1 MIEIRPARP
10 EEIPRQKELWK
21 LAFGDDDAYI
31 DYFYAHS
38 EESQVLLLLEN
49 GVVWTMVA
57 LFPMTVTLP
66 QGETLSSA
74 YIYALA
80 THPDA
85 RKKGFGRFILN
96 YVDYYLQESGK
107 DCVTIVPAE
116 PSLYRYFATTG
127 FEPTCSTR
135 KVELLQGMVDP
146 PADGDRIAPVSPA
159 DYAALRE
166 RLLAGSFR
174 VTYGESLL
182 AYQQGLSRMEGG
194 DLFRLTVAG
203 KEGLAAAEYLDEDTV
218 LVKELLLPPAAQA
231 GGAALLADRMPARR
245 YHLRTPPFWDGLAG
259 SYLQSF
265 AMVKWY
271 RPELAKTWREYRRG
285 YMGLGFD

>member
-1 MIEIRPARP
+1 M
-10 EEIPRQKELWK
+10 
-21 LAFGDDDAYI
+21 
-31 DYFYAHS
+31 
-38 EESQVLLLLEN
+38 LLLLED

-57 LFPMTVTLP
+57 LFPVTVTLP
-66 QGETLSSA
+66 QGESLSSA

-116 PSLYRYFATTG
+116 PSLYKYFATTG
-127 FEPTCSTR
+127 FEPTFSTR
-135 KVELLQGMVDP
+135 KVELLREMVAWP
-146 PADGDRIAPVSPA
+146 GEGDTITPVSPA
-159 DYAALRE
+159 QYNALRE
-166 RLLAGSFR
+166 QMLDGNFR
-174 VTYGESLL
+174 VTYSEALI
-182 AYQQGLSRMEGG
+182 AYQQGLSRMERG
-194 DLFRLTVAG
+194 DLFHLTVSG

-218 LVKELLLPPAAQA
+218 LVKELLLPHAAQA
-231 GGAALLADRMPARR
+231 GAAALLAQRMPARR
-245 YHLRTPPFWDGLAG
+245 YHLRTPPFWDGLTG

-271 RPELAKTWREYRRG
+271 RPELAKAWREYRRG

>member
-1 MIEIRPARP
+1 MIEIRPARLD
-10 EEIPRQKELWK
+10 EIARQKELWK

-31 DYFYAHS
+31 DYFYAHGG
-38 EESQVLLLLEN
+38 ESQVLLLLED

-57 LFPMTVTLP
+57 LFPVTVTLP

-80 THPDA
+80 THPEA
-85 RKKGFGRFILN
+85 RKKGYGRFILN
-96 YVDYYLQESGK
+96 YVDFYLKESGK

-116 PSLYRYFATTG
+116 PSLYKYFATTG

-135 KVELLQGMVDP
+135 KVELLQDMVAQPSSGDTVV
-146 PADGDRIAPVSPA
+146 PASPA
-159 DYAALRE
+159 KYSALRE
-166 RLLAGSFR
+166 RMLEGSLH
-174 VTYGESLL
+174 VTYGETLI
-182 AYQQGLSRMEGG
+182 AYQQGLSRMERG
-194 DLFRLTVAG
+194 DLFHLTVAG
-203 KEGLAAAEYLDEDTV
+203 QEGLAAAEYLDEDTV

-231 GGAALLADRMPARR
+231 GAAALLARQMPARR
-245 YHLRTPPFWDGLAG
+245 YHLRTPPFWDGLTG

-265 AMVKWY
+265 AMIKWY

>member
-31 DYFYAHS
+31 DYFYAHG
-38 EESQVLLLLEN
+38 EESQVLVLLED

-57 LFPMTVTLP
+57 LYPVTVTLP
-66 QGETLSSA
+66 EGQSLSSA

-80 THPDA
+80 THPQA
-85 RKKGFGRFILN
+85 RKKGFGRFVLS
-96 YVDYYLQESGK
+96 YVDFYLQEGGK

-116 PSLYRYFATTG
+116 PSLYKFFATTG
-127 FEPTCSTR
+127 FEHCFSTR
-135 KVELLQGMVDP
+135 KVELLRNMVGEPAPGDTLSPVDP
-146 PADGDRIAPVSPA
+146 ETYGQ
-159 DYAALRE
+159 LRE
-166 RLLAGSFR
+166 SLLSGSLH
-174 VTYGESLL
+174 VSYGRSLL

-194 DLFRLTVAG
+194 DLYRLNVGGA
-203 KEGLAAAEYLDEDTV
+203 EGLAAAEYLDEDTV
-218 LVKELLLPPAAQA
+218 LAKELLLPPAAQA
-231 GGAALLADRMPARR
+231 GGAALLARQMPARR
-245 YHLRTPPFWDGLAG
+245 YHLRTPPYQDGLTG

-271 RPELAKTWREYRRG
+271 RPELARAWREYHRG